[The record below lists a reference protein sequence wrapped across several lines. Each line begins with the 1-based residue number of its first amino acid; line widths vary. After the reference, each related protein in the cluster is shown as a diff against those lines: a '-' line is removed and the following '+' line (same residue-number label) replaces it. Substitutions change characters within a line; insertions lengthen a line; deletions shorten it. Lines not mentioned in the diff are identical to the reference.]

1 LRRIAAIDFGM
12 SFILDALRK
21 SENARLRQE
30 HPAMFDARA
39 VASRRA
45 FPIWGVALGLLLG
58 VNLLVVLTVLLR
70 NERAAAVAD
79 APLPVSA
86 SSPAPVPAPQIGTV
100 AAPMDAAPAATRTSA
115 APPAAARTAA
125 LSRSTA
131 TTPARTAPSVIETDV
146 VPTATSAP
154 IDLQQP
160 SRTRDDLLA
169 AGDAIPEAAL
179 SLHVYDPDVSK
190 RFILL
195 NGQRLREGE
204 MAGNGLRV
212 RSIVPDGA
220 VLDHRGATFKVSIEP

>member
-1 LRRIAAIDFGM
+1 
-12 SFILDALRK
+12 
-21 SENARLRQE
+21 
-30 HPAMFDARA
+30 MFDVRA
-39 VASRRA
+39 VASRRP

-58 VNLLVVLTVLLR
+58 VNLLVVLAVLLR

-86 SSPAPVPAPQIGTV
+86 SAPASAPPIGTV
-100 AAPMDAAPAATRTSA
+100 AAPMVAAPMAAVAATT
-115 APPAAARTAA
+115 PPAAVRTAA
-125 LSRSTA
+125 VSRSTA
-131 TTPARTAPSVIETDV
+131 TTPARTAPSVIETEAAR
-146 VPTATSAP
+146 TATLAP
-154 IDLQQP
+154 IDLQP
-160 SRTRDDLLA
+160 FSRTRDDLLA

-179 SLHVYDPDVSK
+179 SLHVYDPDASK

-204 MAGNGLRV
+204 MTGNGLRV

>member
-1 LRRIAAIDFGM
+1 
-12 SFILDALRK
+12 
-21 SENARLRQE
+21 
-30 HPAMFDARA
+30 MFDARA
-39 VASRRA
+39 VASRRP

-58 VNLLVVLTVLLR
+58 VNLLVVLAVLLR

-86 SSPAPVPAPQIGTV
+86 SAPASAPPIGTV
-100 AAPMDAAPAATRTSA
+100 AAPMVAAPMAAVAATT
-115 APPAAARTAA
+115 PPAAVRTAA
-125 LSRSTA
+125 VSRSTA
-131 TTPARTAPSVIETDV
+131 TTPTRAAPSVIETEAAR
-146 VPTATSAP
+146 TATLTP
-154 IDLQQP
+154 IDLQP
-160 SRTRDDLLA
+160 FSRTRDDLLA

-179 SLHVYDPDVSK
+179 SLHVYDPDASK

-204 MAGNGLRV
+204 MTGNGLRV

>member
-86 SSPAPVPAPQIGTV
+86 PAPAAAPPIGTV
-100 AAPMDAAPAATRTSA
+100 ATPMDAAPAATRTSA
-115 APPAAARTAA
+115 ASPAAARTASV
-125 LSRSTA
+125 SRSTA
-131 TTPARTAPSVIETDV
+131 TTPARTAPSVIETDT

-179 SLHVYDPDVSK
+179 SLHVYDPDASK

-212 RSIVPDGA
+212 RSIVPDGT

>member
-86 SSPAPVPAPQIGTV
+86 PAPVAALPIGTV
-100 AAPMDAAPAATRTSA
+100 ATPMDAAPAATRTSA

-146 VPTATSAP
+146 VPIATSAP

-179 SLHVYDPDVSK
+179 SLHVYDPDASK

>member
-1 LRRIAAIDFGM
+1 
-12 SFILDALRK
+12 
-21 SENARLRQE
+21 
-30 HPAMFDARA
+30 MFDVRA
-39 VASRRA
+39 VASRRP

-58 VNLLVVLTVLLR
+58 VNLLVVLAVLLR

-86 SSPAPVPAPQIGTV
+86 SAPASAPPIGTV
-100 AAPMDAAPAATRTSA
+100 AAPMVAAPMAAVAATT
-115 APPAAARTAA
+115 PPAAVRTAA
-125 LSRSTA
+125 VSRSTA
-131 TTPARTAPSVIETDV
+131 TTPTRAAPSVIETEAAR
-146 VPTATSAP
+146 TATLTP
-154 IDLQQP
+154 IDLQP
-160 SRTRDDLLA
+160 FSRTRDDLLA

-179 SLHVYDPDVSK
+179 SLHVYDPDASK

-204 MAGNGLRV
+204 MTGNGLRV

>member
-1 LRRIAAIDFGM
+1 
-12 SFILDALRK
+12 
-21 SENARLRQE
+21 
-30 HPAMFDARA
+30 MFDARA

-70 NERAAAVAD
+70 HERAAAVAD
-79 APLPVSA
+79 AALPVSA
-86 SSPAPVPAPQIGTV
+86 PALAVAPPIGTV
-100 AAPMDAAPAATRTSA
+100 ATPMDAAPADAPPET
-115 APPAAARTAA
+115 APPAAARTAS

-131 TTPARTAPSVIETDV
+131 TTPARIAPSVIETDT
-146 VPTATSAP
+146 VPTGTSAS

-179 SLHVYDPDVSK
+179 SLHVYDPDASK

>member
-1 LRRIAAIDFGM
+1 
-12 SFILDALRK
+12 
-21 SENARLRQE
+21 
-30 HPAMFDARA
+30 MFDVRA
-39 VASRRA
+39 VASRRP

-58 VNLLVVLTVLLR
+58 VNLLVVLAVLLR

-86 SSPAPVPAPQIGTV
+86 SAPASAPPIGTV
-100 AAPMDAAPAATRTSA
+100 AAPMVAAPMAAAAATT
-115 APPAAARTAA
+115 PPAAVRTAA
-125 LSRSTA
+125 VSRSTA
-131 TTPARTAPSVIETDV
+131 TTPARAAPSVIETEAAR
-146 VPTATSAP
+146 TATLAP
-154 IDLQQP
+154 IDLQP
-160 SRTRDDLLA
+160 FSRTRDDLLA

-179 SLHVYDPDVSK
+179 SLHVYDPDASK

-204 MAGNGLRV
+204 MTGNGLRV

>member
-1 LRRIAAIDFGM
+1 LRRIAAINFGM

-30 HPAMFDARA
+30 HPAMFDVRA
-39 VASRRA
+39 VASRRP

-58 VNLLVVLTVLLR
+58 VNLLVVLAVLLR
-70 NERAAAVAD
+70 NERGAAVAD

-86 SSPAPVPAPQIGTV
+86 SAPASAPPIGTV
-100 AAPMDAAPAATRTSA
+100 AAPMVAAPMAAAAATT
-115 APPAAARTAA
+115 PPAAVRTADV
-125 LSRSTA
+125 SRSTA
-131 TTPARTAPSVIETDV
+131 TTPARDAPSVIETEAAR
-146 VPTATSAP
+146 TATSAP
-154 IDLQQP
+154 IDLQP
-160 SRTRDDLLA
+160 SSRTRDDLLA

-179 SLHVYDPDVSK
+179 SLHVYDPDASK

-204 MAGNGLRV
+204 MTGNGLRV

>member
-1 LRRIAAIDFGM
+1 
-12 SFILDALRK
+12 
-21 SENARLRQE
+21 
-30 HPAMFDARA
+30 MFDVRA
-39 VASRRA
+39 VASRRP

-58 VNLLVVLTVLLR
+58 VNLLVVLAVLLR

-86 SSPAPVPAPQIGTV
+86 SAPASAPPIGTV
-100 AAPMDAAPAATRTSA
+100 AAPMVAAPMAAVAATT
-115 APPAAARTAA
+115 PPAAVRTAA
-125 LSRSTA
+125 VSRSTA
-131 TTPARTAPSVIETDV
+131 TTPARAAPSVVETEAAR
-146 VPTATSAP
+146 TATLAP
-154 IDLQQP
+154 IDLQP
-160 SRTRDDLLA
+160 FSRTRDDLLA

-179 SLHVYDPDVSK
+179 SLHVYDPDASK

-204 MAGNGLRV
+204 MTGNGLRV

>member
-1 LRRIAAIDFGM
+1 
-12 SFILDALRK
+12 
-21 SENARLRQE
+21 
-30 HPAMFDARA
+30 MFDARA

-70 NERAAAVAD
+70 HERAAAVAD
-79 APLPVSA
+79 ARLPVSA
-86 SSPAPVPAPQIGTV
+86 PAQAAAPPIGMV
-100 AAPMDAAPAATRTSA
+100 ATPMDAAPAAAPPTT
-115 APPAAARTAA
+115 APPAAVRTASV
-125 LSRSTA
+125 SRSTA
-131 TTPARTAPSVIETDV
+131 TTAARAAPSVTETDAV
-146 VPTATSAP
+146 RTGTSAS

-179 SLHVYDPDVSK
+179 SLHVYDPDASK

>member
-1 LRRIAAIDFGM
+1 
-12 SFILDALRK
+12 
-21 SENARLRQE
+21 
-30 HPAMFDARA
+30 MFDARA

-70 NERAAAVAD
+70 NERAVAVAD
-79 APLPVSA
+79 AALPVSA
-86 SSPAPVPAPQIGTV
+86 LAPAVAPPIGTV
-100 AAPMDAAPAATRTSA
+100 ATPMDAAPAATRTSA
-115 APPAAARTAA
+115 ASPAAARTA
-125 LSRSTA
+125 SVPRSTA
-131 TTPARTAPSVIETDV
+131 TTPARTAPSVIETDA

-179 SLHVYDPDVSK
+179 SLHVYDPDASK

>member
-1 LRRIAAIDFGM
+1 
-12 SFILDALRK
+12 
-21 SENARLRQE
+21 
-30 HPAMFDARA
+30 MFDARA

-70 NERAAAVAD
+70 NERAVAVAD
-79 APLPVSA
+79 AALPVSA
-86 SSPAPVPAPQIGTV
+86 LAPAVAPPIGTV
-100 AAPMDAAPAATRTSA
+100 ATPMDAAPAAARTSA
-115 APPAAARTAA
+115 APPA
-125 LSRSTA
+125 SVPRSTA
-131 TTPARTAPSVIETDV
+131 TTPARTAPSVIETDA

-179 SLHVYDPDVSK
+179 SLHVYDPDASK

-212 RSIVPDGA
+212 RGIVPDGA

>member
-1 LRRIAAIDFGM
+1 
-12 SFILDALRK
+12 
-21 SENARLRQE
+21 
-30 HPAMFDARA
+30 MFDVRA
-39 VASRRA
+39 VASRRP

-58 VNLLVVLTVLLR
+58 VNLLVVLAVLLR

-86 SSPAPVPAPQIGTV
+86 SAPASAPPIGTV
-100 AAPMDAAPAATRTSA
+100 AAPMVAAPMAAAAATT
-115 APPAAARTAA
+115 PPAAVRTAA
-125 LSRSTA
+125 VQTAAVSRSTA
-131 TTPARTAPSVIETDV
+131 TTPARITPSVIETEAV
-146 VPTATSAP
+146 RTTTLAP

-179 SLHVYDPDVSK
+179 SLHVYDPDASK

-195 NGQRLREGE
+195 NGQRMREGE
-204 MAGNGLRV
+204 MTGNGLRV

-220 VLDHRGATFKVSIEP
+220 VLDHRGATFKVSTEP

>member
-21 SENARLRQE
+21 SENSRLRQE

-39 VASRRA
+39 VASRRP
-45 FPIWGVALGLLLG
+45 FPIWGVVLGLLLG

-70 NERAAAVAD
+70 DERAVTTAD
-79 APLPVSA
+79 ASAPVSVSAPVSA
-86 SSPAPVPAPQIGTV
+86 PPIGTAAVPMEAAPAV
-100 AAPMDAAPAATRTSA
+100 AAPAVDPRPTT
-115 APPAAARTAA
+115 P
-125 LSRSTA
+125 
-131 TTPARTAPSVIETDV
+131 TPARTAPSVTPTDTARATAS
-146 VPTATSAP
+146 VPTAAP
-154 IDLQQP
+154 ADLSDLPSP

-179 SLHVYDPDVSK
+179 SLHVYDPDASK

-204 MAGNGLRV
+204 MTGNGLRV
-212 RSIVPDGA
+212 SRIVPDGV
-220 VLDHRGATFKVSIEP
+220 VLDHRGASFKVPIEP

>member
-1 LRRIAAIDFGM
+1 LSRIAAIDFGM

-86 SSPAPVPAPQIGTV
+86 PAPAAAPPIGTV
-100 AAPMDAAPAATRTSA
+100 ATPMDAAPAATQTSA
-115 APPAAARTAA
+115 ASPAAARTASV
-125 LSRSTA
+125 SRSTA
-131 TTPARTAPSVIETDV
+131 TTPARTAPSVIETDA
-146 VPTATSAP
+146 VPTATSAS

-179 SLHVYDPDVSK
+179 SLHVYDPDASK

>member
-86 SSPAPVPAPQIGTV
+86 PAPVAALPIGTV
-100 AAPMDAAPAATRTSA
+100 ATPMDAAPAATRTSA

-131 TTPARTAPSVIETDV
+131 TTPARTAPSVIETDA

-179 SLHVYDPDVSK
+179 SLHVYDPDAAK

>member
-1 LRRIAAIDFGM
+1 
-12 SFILDALRK
+12 
-21 SENARLRQE
+21 
-30 HPAMFDARA
+30 MFDARA

-86 SSPAPVPAPQIGTV
+86 PAPVAALPIGTV
-100 AAPMDAAPAATRTSA
+100 ATPMDAAPAATRTSA

-125 LSRSTA
+125 LSRSTT
-131 TTPARTAPSVIETDV
+131 TTPRTAPSVIETDAV
-146 VPTATSAP
+146 RTAPSAP

>member
-1 LRRIAAIDFGM
+1 
-12 SFILDALRK
+12 
-21 SENARLRQE
+21 
-30 HPAMFDARA
+30 MFDARA

-86 SSPAPVPAPQIGTV
+86 PAPAAAPPIGTV
-100 AAPMDAAPAATRTSA
+100 ATPMDAAPAATQTSA
-115 APPAAARTAA
+115 ASPAAARTASV
-125 LSRSTA
+125 SRSTA
-131 TTPARTAPSVIETDV
+131 TTPARTAPSVIETDT

-179 SLHVYDPDVSK
+179 SLHVYDPDASK

>member
-1 LRRIAAIDFGM
+1 
-12 SFILDALRK
+12 
-21 SENARLRQE
+21 
-30 HPAMFDARA
+30 MFDARA

-70 NERAAAVAD
+70 NERAAVVAD
-79 APLPVSA
+79 AALPVSA
-86 SSPAPVPAPQIGTV
+86 PAPAAAPPIGTV
-100 AAPMDAAPAATRTSA
+100 ATPMDAAPAAARTSA
-115 APPAAARTAA
+115 APPAAARTASV
-125 LSRSTA
+125 SRSTT
-131 TTPARTAPSVIETDV
+131 TTPARTAPSVIETDT
-146 VPTATSAP
+146 VPTTTSAP

-179 SLHVYDPDVSK
+179 SLHVYDPDASK

>member
-1 LRRIAAIDFGM
+1 
-12 SFILDALRK
+12 
-21 SENARLRQE
+21 
-30 HPAMFDARA
+30 MFDVRA
-39 VASRRA
+39 VASRRP

-58 VNLLVVLTVLLR
+58 VNLLVVLAVLLR

-86 SSPAPVPAPQIGTV
+86 SAPASAPPIGTV
-100 AAPMDAAPAATRTSA
+100 AAPMVATPMAAVAATT
-115 APPAAARTAA
+115 PPAAVRTAA
-125 LSRSTA
+125 VSRSTA
-131 TTPARTAPSVIETDV
+131 TTPTRAAPSVVETEAARTATL
-146 VPTATSAP
+146 TP
-154 IDLQQP
+154 IDLQP
-160 SRTRDDLLA
+160 FSRTRDDLLA

-179 SLHVYDPDVSK
+179 SLHVYDPDASK

-204 MAGNGLRV
+204 MTGNGLRV

>member
-1 LRRIAAIDFGM
+1 
-12 SFILDALRK
+12 
-21 SENARLRQE
+21 
-30 HPAMFDARA
+30 MFDVRA
-39 VASRRA
+39 VASRRP

-58 VNLLVVLTVLLR
+58 VNLLVVLAVLLR

-86 SSPAPVPAPQIGTV
+86 SAPASAPPIGTV
-100 AAPMDAAPAATRTSA
+100 AAPMVAAPMAAVAATT
-115 APPAAARTAA
+115 PPAAVRTAA
-125 LSRSTA
+125 VSRSTA
-131 TTPARTAPSVIETDV
+131 TTPARAAPSVIETEAAR
-146 VPTATSAP
+146 TATLAP
-154 IDLQQP
+154 IDLQP
-160 SRTRDDLLA
+160 FSRTRDDLLA

-179 SLHVYDPDVSK
+179 SLHVYDPDASK

-204 MAGNGLRV
+204 MTGNGLRV

>member
-1 LRRIAAIDFGM
+1 
-12 SFILDALRK
+12 
-21 SENARLRQE
+21 
-30 HPAMFDARA
+30 MFDARA

-70 NERAAAVAD
+70 HERAAAVAD
-79 APLPVSA
+79 ARLPVSA
-86 SSPAPVPAPQIGTV
+86 PALAAAPPIGTV
-100 AAPMDAAPAATRTSA
+100 ATPMDAAPAAAPPTTASPAA
-115 APPAAARTAA
+115 APPAAARTAS

-131 TTPARTAPSVIETDV
+131 TTPARTAPSVIETDAV
-146 VPTATSAP
+146 RTGTSAS

-179 SLHVYDPDVSK
+179 SLHVYDPDASK

>member
-1 LRRIAAIDFGM
+1 
-12 SFILDALRK
+12 
-21 SENARLRQE
+21 
-30 HPAMFDARA
+30 MFDVRA
-39 VASRRA
+39 VASRRP

-58 VNLLVVLTVLLR
+58 VNLLVVLAVLLR

-86 SSPAPVPAPQIGTV
+86 SAPASAPPIGTV
-100 AAPMDAAPAATRTSA
+100 AAPMVAAPMAAVAATT
-115 APPAAARTAA
+115 PPAAVRTAA
-125 LSRSTA
+125 VSRSTA
-131 TTPARTAPSVIETDV
+131 TTPTRAAPSVIETEAAR
-146 VPTATSAP
+146 TATLTP
-154 IDLQQP
+154 IDLQP
-160 SRTRDDLLA
+160 LSRTRDDLLA

-179 SLHVYDPDVSK
+179 SLHVYDPDASK

-204 MAGNGLRV
+204 MTGNGLRV

>member
-1 LRRIAAIDFGM
+1 
-12 SFILDALRK
+12 
-21 SENARLRQE
+21 
-30 HPAMFDARA
+30 
-39 VASRRA
+39 
-45 FPIWGVALGLLLG
+45 
-58 VNLLVVLTVLLR
+58 
-70 NERAAAVAD
+70 
-79 APLPVSA
+79 
-86 SSPAPVPAPQIGTV
+86 
-100 AAPMDAAPAATRTSA
+100 
-115 APPAAARTAA
+115 
-125 LSRSTA
+125 
-131 TTPARTAPSVIETDV
+131 VIETDV

-179 SLHVYDPDVSK
+179 SLHVYDPDASK

>member
-1 LRRIAAIDFGM
+1 
-12 SFILDALRK
+12 
-21 SENARLRQE
+21 
-30 HPAMFDARA
+30 MFDARA

-70 NERAAAVAD
+70 NERAVAVAD
-79 APLPVSA
+79 AALPVSA
-86 SSPAPVPAPQIGTV
+86 LAPAVAPQIGTV
-100 AAPMDAAPAATRTSA
+100 ATPMDAAPAAAPPTT
-115 APPAAARTAA
+115 APPAAARTASV
-125 LSRSTA
+125 SRSTA
-131 TTPARTAPSVIETDV
+131 TTPVRTAPSVIETDA

-169 AGDAIPEAAL
+169 AGDAIPEAAV
-179 SLHVYDPDVSK
+179 SLHVYDPDASK

-204 MAGNGLRV
+204 MTGNGLRV
-212 RSIVPDGA
+212 RSIVRDGV